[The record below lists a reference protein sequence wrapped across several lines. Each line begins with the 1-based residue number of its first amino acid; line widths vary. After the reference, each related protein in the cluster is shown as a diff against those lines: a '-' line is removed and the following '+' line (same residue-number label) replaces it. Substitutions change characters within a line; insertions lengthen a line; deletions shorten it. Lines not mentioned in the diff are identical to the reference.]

1 MNNGENKDRLQ
12 VAKKGLD
19 MKNSFGLL
27 LSEAQEFL
35 CNEVNRVF
43 AAVVI
48 LCILVCYGQVR
59 TEKAIKKNYNYNVQA
74 KKELFTEINTNRKKT
89 HFRYFNLTRSLEEIH
104 NVKIDRENGRL
115 EQ

>member
-12 VAKKGLD
+12 VSKKGLG
-19 MKNSFGLL
+19 MKNSVGLL

-43 AAVVI
+43 VAVVI

-59 TEKAIKKNYNYNVQA
+59 TEKAIKKNYNYNVRA
-74 KKELFTEINTNRKKT
+74 KKELITEIKTNREKT

-104 NVKIDRENGRL
+104 NVKIDTKNGKL
-115 EQ
+115 EK